1 MRADFKVLLD
11 ACVLANFGVCDLLL
25 RLAESPRLFLP
36 VWSDEILRE
45 THRTQIDKLGWPK
58 DLAESFEIEIRKAF
72 PHAAVND
79 YGHLIEKLENEEKDR
94 HILAAAI
101 RSGTSLIVTFNLKD
115 FSESAIR
122 PWGIDVAHPQD
133 YLNTLYEM
141 APLEVVGKI
150 GEIAGRR
157 GIDKM
162 DLLLR
167 LGKTVPNFV
176 SRIIEDLN
184 LE

>member
-45 THRTQIDKLGWPK
+45 THRTQIEKLGWPK
-58 DLAESFEIEIRKAF
+58 ELAESFQSEIRNAF
-72 PHAAVND
+72 PHATVND
-79 YGHLIEKLENEEKDR
+79 YGHLIEKMENEEKDR
-94 HILAAAI
+94 HVLAAAI
-101 RSGTSLIVTFNLKD
+101 RSGTSLIVTFNLKHFPD
-115 FSESAIR
+115 STLK
-122 PWGIDVAHPQD
+122 PWGIEASHPQD
-133 YLNTLYEM
+133 YLTTLYEM
-141 APLEVVGKI
+141 APLEVVGKM

-167 LGKTVPNFV
+167 LGKSVPNFSSKV
-176 SRIIEDLN
+176 IEDLD
-184 LE
+184 LG

>member
-1 MRADFKVLLD
+1 MRADFKVLID

-36 VWSDEILRE
+36 VWSDEILAE
-45 THRTQIDKLGWPK
+45 TNRTHLNKLDWPK
-58 DLAESFEIEIRKAF
+58 EIAETFQTEVRKAF
-72 PHAAVND
+72 PQALVND
-79 YGHLIEKLENEEKDR
+79 YGHIIDKLENDDKDR
-94 HILAAAI
+94 HVLAAAI
-101 RSGTSLIVTFNLKD
+101 HSGTSLIITFNLKH
-115 FSESAIR
+115 FPKQALI
-122 PWGIDVAHPQD
+122 PWGIHASHPQD
-133 YLNTLYEM
+133 YLITLYEM

-167 LGKTVPNFV
+167 LGKTLPNFA
-176 SRIIEDLN
+176 SQLIEDLN
-184 LE
+184 LR